1 MNVKRLYGID
11 IIKLLACVGVI
22 ILHVTT
28 LAFDIDQPMNWSSY
42 LYYLGTFSIPLF
54 FLINGFFLL
63 NRKELPYSYIF
74 KKIAGILFIVICWSV
89 MYWLVSF
96 NFHENILRKIAGS
109 LLQKGYFY
117 QFWFFGSLLIIY
129 PTLPYL
135 KKLLQNIK
143 VHIAV
148 MILLLVIG
156 STIQLLNFILP
167 AVPIQKFVPQTLRL
181 WTWYSYY
188 IIGGLIGRAEVV
200 QFLTKLQNK
209 KIKLLTFSL
218 VFLSPFVFFWIC
230 QHIFELKYAEYFY
243 DSIFVKLLTVLIFIS
258 IYNIKFSTLLQ
269 KWIPFLSTG
278 IMGIF
283 IVHTH
288 VIRLLLKFMD
298 LSKPLMNTLGIIIVF
313 VMSFFVVWVMS
324 KIPFAKKLT
333 EI

>member
-1 MNVKRLYGID
+1 MDMKRLYGID
-11 IIKLLACVGVI
+11 IIKLLACLGVV

-28 LAFDIDQPMNWSSY
+28 LAFEITQPMNWSAY

-74 KKIAGILFIVICWSV
+74 KKIAGILFIVVCWSV

-117 QFWFFGSLLIIY
+117 QFWFFGSLLMIY

-181 WTWYSYY
+181 WTWYLYY
-188 IIGGLIGRAEVV
+188 IMGGLIGRAEVV

-258 IYNIKFSTLLQ
+258 IYNIKVSTLLQ

-298 LSKPLMNTLGIIIVF
+298 LSKPLMNTFGIIIVF

>member
-1 MNVKRLYGID
+1 MGMKRLYGID
-11 IIKLLACVGVI
+11 IIKLLACLGVV

-28 LAFDIDQPMNWSSY
+28 LAFGIDQPMNWSAY

-74 KKIAGILFIVICWSV
+74 KKIAGILFIVMCWSV

-96 NFHENILRKIAGS
+96 NFHDNILRKIVGS

-143 VHIAV
+143 VHITV
-148 MILLLVIG
+148 MIFLLVIG

-167 AVPIQKFVPQTLRL
+167 TVPIQKFIPQTLRL

-188 IIGGLIGRAEVV
+188 IMGGLIGRTEVV
-200 QFLTKLQNK
+200 QFVTKLQTP
-209 KIKLLTFSL
+209 KIKYLTATL
-218 VFLSPFVFFWIC
+218 VFLSPFIFFWIC
-230 QHIFELKYAEYFY
+230 QNIFELKYAEYFY

-258 IYNIKFSTLLQ
+258 IYKIQLSTFLQ
-269 KWIPFLSTG
+269 KWVPFLSAG

-298 LSKPLMNTLGIIIVF
+298 LSKPLVNTLGIILVF
-313 VMSFFVVWVMS
+313 ILSFCVVWIMN
-324 KIPFAKKLT
+324 KIPLAKKLT

>member
-1 MNVKRLYGID
+1 MDMKRLYGID
-11 IIKLLACVGVI
+11 IVKLLACLGVV

-28 LAFDIDQPMNWSSY
+28 LAFEITQPMNWSAY

-74 KKIAGILFIVICWSV
+74 KKIAGILFIVVCWSV
-89 MYWLVSF
+89 MYWLVTF
-96 NFHENILRKIAGS
+96 NFHDNIIRKIVGS

-117 QFWFFGSLLIIY
+117 QFWFFGSLLMIY

-188 IIGGLIGRAEVV
+188 IIGGLIGRVEVV

-258 IYNIKFSTLLQ
+258 IYNIKVSTLLQ

>member
-11 IIKLLACVGVI
+11 IIKLLACVGVV

-74 KKIAGILFIVICWSV
+74 KKMSGILFIVICWSV
-89 MYWLVSF
+89 LYWLVSF

-117 QFWFFGSLLIIY
+117 QFWFFGSLLIMY

-135 KKLLQNIK
+135 KKILQNIK
-143 VHIAV
+143 VHLAV
-148 MILLLVIG
+148 MIGLLVIG
-156 STIQLLNFILP
+156 SLIQSLNFILP

-188 IIGGLIGRAEVV
+188 IMGGLIGRSEVV
-200 QFLTKLQNK
+200 QFVTKLEAP
-209 KIKLLTFSL
+209 KIKCLTASL

-258 IYNIKFSTLLQ
+258 IYKIRLSTFSQ
-269 KWIPFLSTG
+269 KWLPFLSAG

-288 VIRLLLKFMD
+288 IIRLLLKFMD
-298 LSKPLMNTLGIIIVF
+298 LSHPLVNTVGIILVF
-313 VMSFFVVWVMS
+313 SLSFLTVLIMC
-324 KIPFAKKLT
+324 KIPGVKRLT